1 MSENSKSKKKFGK
14 LRNKY
19 RFVLI
24 NEESFEERFSFRLS
38 RLNVFSLFA
47 ALSLFWVSIMV
58 YLIAFT
64 SLREYIPGYTD
75 PELKPKIYQLNLALD
90 SLENQL
96 YYNEQYINN
105 IRRLLRGED
114 LIEGDSSNI
123 EGVHDYGNITND
135 KSREDSLLRF
145 ELEKQGEF
153 NIYYYEAEDVYAES
167 FNKGPKVYFSPLSGI
182 ITNKYDADN
191 NHFGID
197 IVAKRNDAIK
207 AIDNGIVVLAEW
219 TINTGYVIVLQHTG
233 NVISVYKHNSALL
246 KHPGEYVKAGELISI
261 IGNTGEQSTGQ
272 HLHFELW
279 VNGSA
284 VDPLAYISL

>member
-1 MSENSKSKKKFGK
+1 MSENTKSKKKFGK

-24 NEESFEERFSFRLS
+24 NEDSFEERFSLRLS

-47 ALSLFWVSIMV
+47 ALSLFWVFIMI
-58 YLIAFT
+58 YLMAFT

-75 PELKPKIYQLNLALD
+75 PELKPKIYQLNLTLD
-90 SLENQL
+90 SLETQL
-96 YYNEQYINN
+96 YYNEQYIEN

-123 EGVHDYGNITND
+123 ENVHDYGNITND
-135 KSREDSLLRF
+135 KSKEDSLLRF
-145 ELEKQGEF
+145 ELEKQSEY
-153 NIYYYEAEDVYAES
+153 NIYYHESEKVYTES
-167 FNKGPKVYFSPLSGI
+167 FNDGPKVYFSPLTGI
-182 ITNKYDADN
+182 ITNKFNANN

-246 KHPGEYVKAGELISI
+246 KHAGEFVKAGELISI
-261 IGNTGEQSTGQ
+261 IGNTGEQSSGQ

-279 VNGSA
+279 INGSS